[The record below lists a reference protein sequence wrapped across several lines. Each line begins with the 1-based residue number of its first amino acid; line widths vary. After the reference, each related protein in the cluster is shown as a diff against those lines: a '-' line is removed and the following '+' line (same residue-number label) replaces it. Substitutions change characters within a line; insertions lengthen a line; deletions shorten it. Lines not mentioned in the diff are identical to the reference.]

1 MITDQRYG
9 QICLFISFFHAYFYH
24 ETNSYWI
31 LTAVN
36 IQLLTIIITFYK
48 LFLLFLETVLGVLIF
63 NFNFLIDLITVL
75 EAILTGRQTCLA
87 ITVFVWKSDVK

>member
-9 QICLFISFFHAYFYH
+9 QIGLFISFFNAYVYH

-36 IQLLTIIITFYK
+36 IQLLINWNVYVAPCLIIITFYK
-48 LFLLFLETVLGVLIF
+48 LFLPFLETVLEVLIF
-63 NFNFLIDLITVL
+63 NFNFLNRPYHGFGSHLD
-75 EAILTGRQTCLA
+75 G
-87 ITVFVWKSDVK
+87 